1 MQSLTLSTVSKP
13 GEPAGHNLTIMTKRT
28 ARTTVWMIGLVPV
41 LAMLAG
47 LGLSD
52 LASPASALNA
62 AGRLAG
68 TAGLALL
75 LLAAALSARVPG
87 FDRPFGGLT
96 KLWRTH
102 HHLGAWSLL
111 LLLAH
116 PLLLALSAGTAGVDA
131 AASTLFPSPGQTEI
145 WAGWAALVLMMVFLA
160 PSFSFFGRPDY
171 AHWKKLHRLAGPA
184 VILALIHT
192 FLLSRTMPAY
202 LDVLIWSTLALLAV
216 GAVAWRFVFS
226 RRVGRLEHRVV
237 NVDSIA
243 NNVVELTLQ
252 PEHRRLSHE
261 AGNFVYLTVYDRDL
275 EAGYGEEHPYTISS
289 SPKEPALRLAIKDLG
304 DASRAIQ
311 NISEG
316 SRATVEGPYGR
327 FFPHPNEVVAPEL
340 WVAGGI
346 GITPFLARMRHLER
360 IGQPADVCL
369 IFCVQ
374 DETRELF
381 RDELR
386 SLATSLP
393 GFNLEFHHFYR
404 EGPVSREYVEKVC
417 PDLAQRLVHIC
428 GPRPLNDLLIQH
440 ARSAGIPASSIHTEE
455 FELL

>member
-1 MQSLTLSTVSKP
+1 M
-13 GEPAGHNLTIMTKRT
+13 TIMTKRT
-28 ARTTVWMIGLVPV
+28 ARTAVWMIGLVPV
-41 LAMLAG
+41 LAMLVG
-47 LGLSD
+47 LGHSD

-102 HHLGAWSLL
+102 HHLGAWSLIL
-111 LLLAH
+111 LLTH
-116 PLLLALSAGTAGVDA
+116 PLLLALSAGTAGIDA
-131 AASTLFPSPGQTEI
+131 AASTLFPPPGQTAI
-145 WAGWAALVLMMVFLA
+145 WAGWAALILMMVFLA

-171 AHWKKLHRLAGPA
+171 AHWKKLHRLAGLA
-184 VILALIHT
+184 VVLALAHT
-192 FLLSRTMPAY
+192 FVLSRTMPAS
-202 LDVLIWSTLALLAV
+202 LDILVWSILALLGV

-226 RRVGRLEHRVV
+226 RRVGRLEHRVT
-237 NVDSIA
+237 NVDSIT

-252 PEHRRLSHE
+252 PEHYRLSHE
-261 AGNFVYLTVYDRDL
+261 TGNFVYLTVYDRDL

-289 SPKEPALRLAIKDLG
+289 SPEEPALRIAIKGLG

-311 NISEG
+311 NVSEG

-327 FFPHPNEVVAPEL
+327 FFTHPNEVVAPEL

-346 GITPFLARMRHLER
+346 GITPFLARMRYLNR

-381 RDELR
+381 GDELR
-386 SLATSLP
+386 SLASGLP
-393 GFNLEFHHFYR
+393 GFNLQFHHFYR
-404 EGPVSREYVEKVC
+404 QDPVSLEYVENVC
-417 PDLAQRLVHIC
+417 PDIMQRLIHIC
-428 GPRPLNDLLIQH
+428 GPRPLNDLLVQH
-440 ARSAGIPASSIHTEE
+440 ARSAGVPASSIHTEE

>member
-1 MQSLTLSTVSKP
+1 
-13 GEPAGHNLTIMTKRT
+13 MTKRT